1 MKEIQLTKQLP
12 VINMN
17 YEEVRNSLEATIS
30 KYKGLVVTE
39 EALKDCKATQKE
51 LSKIKTTL
59 DKYRIAI
66 KKEMLVPVT
75 AFEKQCKELVGMVAD
90 AEVPIKEG
98 ILIFDNQTRQK
109 KAEWA
114 ETVLED
120 TILKYNLQE
129 EYRKQIDIS
138 HITINLSN
146 SKKSIE
152 EEIETKV
159 KTLAVAQQLEEDRKN
174 NCYEVIKA
182 TLETVNP
189 TLTIPFIAEDFNK
202 FVEMGWE
209 VSQIIRE
216 INNRVDMIKKT
227 EADLKAK
234 EEARI
239 LKAKE
244 EEEKRILKLKQDEE
258 ARILKAKEDEEAR
271 ILYIEKQEEEK
282 RLAATKEI
290 REKAIQ
296 EERERLEIEKKA
308 HIEEIKNKVVDVE
321 FKEVEDQFYLNLEIV
336 SNKDKLVLFKKFLL
350 ENEIEYKVLDQ
361 KRV

>member
-12 VINMN
+12 IINMN
-17 YEEVRNSLEATIS
+17 YEEVKNSLEATIN

-75 AFEKQCKELVGMVAD
+75 EFEKQCKELVGMVAD
-90 AEVPIKEG
+90 AEAPIKEG

-129 EYRKQIDIS
+129 EYKKQINIS
-138 HITINLSN
+138 DITINLSN

-159 KTLAVAQQLEEDRKN
+159 KALAAAQQLEEDRKN

-182 TLETVNP
+182 TLETVNKD
-189 TLTIPFIAEDFNK
+189 LSIPFVTEDFNK

-239 LKAKE
+239 IKAKE
-244 EEEKRILKLKQDEE
+244 EEERRILKIKEDEQ
-258 ARILKAKEDEEAR
+258 ARILF
-271 ILYIEKQEEEK
+271 LEKQEEEK
-282 RLAATKEI
+282 RLAAAKEI

-296 EERERLEIEKKA
+296 EERQKVEEEKKA
-308 HIEEIKNKVVDVE
+308 NIQEIKNKIMDVE
-321 FKEVEDQFYLNLEIV
+321 FKEVADQFYINLEIV
-336 SNKDKLVLFKKFLL
+336 TEKEKAIAFKKFLV
-350 ENEIEYKVLDQ
+350 ENNIEFKLVDQ
-361 KRV
+361 RKI